1 MIILPGFTFFFGG
14 GGQYIHDIQIVETIV
29 AVEEGAVVAADDNRI
44 EEVANLPEVRAGST
58 YSLSATD
65 LGNEPGHVVIQVN
78 ELYLDTT
85 VDKWSNEKATVTLPL
100 VGMAKP
106 QRAALLMLDAEGQ
119 VVESIDVMFLPA
131 KEDSK

>member
-1 MIILPGFTFFFGG
+1 HL
-14 GGQYIHDIQIVETIV
+14 VETIV
-29 AVEEGAVVAADDNRI
+29 AVEGEAVVVANHNRI
-44 EEVANLPEVRAGST
+44 REVEALPEVRAGST
-58 YSLSATD
+58 YSLAATN
-65 LGNEPGHVVIQVN
+65 LGKEAGHVVIQVN
-78 ELYLDTT
+78 ELYLNTT
-85 VDKWSNEKATVTLPL
+85 VDKWSNDEATVTLPL